1 MINLRKTLIAG
12 SAIALVAA
20 SLAGSTTSASAH
32 GWGGWGGGWGWGGFG
47 IGAATGLAIAA
58 ASQPAYGYG
67 YGNCY
72 IAHQRVYDRYGNFVG
87 YRPVQVC
94 N

>member
-1 MINLRKTLIAG
+1 MINFRKILIAG
-12 SAIALVAA
+12 SAVALVAA

-32 GWGGWGGGWGWGGFG
+32 GWGWGWGGFG

-58 ASQPAYGYG
+58 TAAATQPAYGYDG
-67 YGNCY
+67 CY
-72 IAHQRVYDRYGNFVG
+72 LANQRVYDRYGNFVG
-87 YRPVQVC
+87 YRQVQVC